1 MKITLYALLLLFSVV
16 SCQKNDEAPN
26 SKTKYTASYTLSSNV
41 CPENYGFREKNSTDA
56 LENTYFTN
64 ANMLNLELVVKLCT
78 QISSSNL
85 PQTIPAVIYKNGEVF
100 LSIDLIRSS
109 SDIRSYTFSFHHYK

>member
-26 SKTKYTASYTLSSNV
+26 SGTKYTASYTLSSSV
-41 CPENYGFREKNSTDA
+41 CPEKYGFREKNSTDA
-56 LENTYFTN
+56 LEKTYFTN
-64 ANMLNLELVVKLCT
+64 ANMVDLELIVELCT
-78 QISSSNL
+78 QISSNNL

-109 SDIRSYTFSFHHYK
+109 SDIRSYTFSFHHYN